1 MRIVHDPQAKLG
13 LADIADLV
21 FDPKSR
27 DDIDKLLRGLQHL
40 YTTPVVRQRVFAILE
55 EVLPDKADGSG
66 KASPHTGRPG
76 MTQWNILVLGVLR
89 LGLDADY
96 DRIHNLA
103 NQHRG
108 IRQMLGHGDWDDPAY
123 YELQTLKDNLRLF
136 TPDLLDR
143 INREVVGAGHAA
155 LKKKPGEGLALEGRC
170 DSFVVET
177 DVEYPT
183 DLNLLYEA
191 VRKAVETAAEL
202 SAQQGLPGWRQ
213 GSHLLRRLKK
223 LRTRLQRLKRST
235 AKDEKKRQAREEEIR
250 QACRDYLDM
259 AGQLLQR
266 LQATRQALAEL
277 PAIPLGIIKLDG
289 FLKHVVRQTGHVRR
303 RVLEGEQVPHGEKV
317 FSIFQ
322 PHTEWISKGK
332 AGVPVE
338 LGLKVCVV
346 EDQHRFI
353 LHHHVMEKAT
363 DEQVAVKMVEE
374 AKQRF
379 PHLDAMSF
387 DKGFHSKA
395 NQEELKK
402 HLRQVV
408 LPRKG
413 RLSAEGK
420 RTESDPGFVRLRRRH
435 SAVESAING
444 LESGGLDRCPDHGI
458 DGFKRY
464 VALAV
469 VARNLHRLGAVLR
482 DQEQEKARRKRGPYK
497 KAA

>member
-1 MRIVHDPQAKLG
+1 MRIVHDPQTKLG
-13 LADIADLV
+13 LAGIADLV

-40 YTTPVVRQRVFAILE
+40 YITPDLRERVFALLE
-55 EVLPDKADGSG
+55 EVLPDKVQGPG
-66 KASPHTGRPG
+66 KASPRTGRPG
-76 MTQWNILVLGVLR
+76 MPQWNILVLGVLR

-103 NQHRG
+103 NQHRN
-108 IRQMLGHGDWDDPAY
+108 IRQMLGHGDWDDPSY

-136 TPDLLDR
+136 TPELLDR

-155 LKKKPGEGLALEGRC
+155 LKKKPEESPVLEARC

-191 VRKAVETAAEL
+191 IRKAIETAAAL
-202 SAQQGLPGWRQ
+202 SAGQGLAGWRQ
-213 GSHLLRRLKK
+213 GSHWVRQLKK
-223 LRTRLQRLKRST
+223 RRTRLQRLKRST
-235 AKDEKKRQAREEEIR
+235 AQGEDKRQAREEEIR
-250 QACRDYLDM
+250 QACRDYLDL
-259 AGQLLQR
+259 AGALWER

-277 PAIPLGIIKLDG
+277 PAVPLGLARLDG
-289 FLKHVVRQTGHVRR
+289 FLKHAARQIDQVRR
-303 RVLEGEQVPHGEKV
+303 RVLEGEPIPHDEKV

-353 LHHHVMEKAT
+353 LHHHVMEKTT
-363 DEQVAVKMVEE
+363 DEQIAVKMAEE
-374 AKQRF
+374 TQRRF
-379 PHLDAMSF
+379 PGLDAMSY

-395 NQEELKK
+395 NQEALKK
-402 HLRQVV
+402 HLNRVV

-413 RLSAEGK
+413 RLSAESQ
-420 RTESDPGFVRLRRRH
+420 RLESEAGFVRLRRRH
-435 SAVESAING
+435 SAVESAIHG

-458 DGFKRY
+458 DGFRRY

-482 DQEQEKARRKRGPYK
+482 EQEWEKARRKRGPYQ

>member
-1 MRIVHDPQAKLG
+1 MRIVHDPQTKLG

-40 YTTPVVRQRVFAILE
+40 YTTPEVRQRVFALLE

-66 KASPHTGRPG
+66 KASPYTGRPG

-103 NQHRG
+103 NQHRS

-123 YELQTLKDNLRLF
+123 YELQTLKENLRLF
-136 TPDLLDR
+136 TPEVLDR
-143 INREVVGAGHAA
+143 INQAVVDAGHAA
-155 LKKKPGEGLALEGRC
+155 LKKKPDGSQALEGRC

-177 DVEYPT
+177 HVEYPT
-183 DLNLLYEA
+183 DINLLYDA
-191 VRKAVETAAEL
+191 VRKAIETAAEL
-202 SAQQGLPGWRQ
+202 SAERGLPGWRQ
-213 GSHLLRRLKK
+213 GSHLVRQLKK

-235 AKDEKKRQAREEEIR
+235 AKDEDKRQAREGAIR

-259 AGQLLQR
+259 AAQLLER
-266 LQATRQALAEL
+266 LQDTRQALADL
-277 PAIPLGIIKLDG
+277 PAIPLKLATLDG
-289 FLKHVVRQTGHVRR
+289 FLKHVARQIDHVRR
-303 RVLEGEQVPHGEKV
+303 RMLEGEQVPHGEKV

-332 AGVPVE
+332 AGVPAE

-363 DEQVAVKMVEE
+363 DDQVAVKMAEE

-379 PHLDAMSF
+379 PSLDAMS
-387 DKGFHSKA
+387 
-395 NQEELKK
+395 
-402 HLRQVV
+402 
-408 LPRKG
+408 
-413 RLSAEGK
+413 
-420 RTESDPGFVRLRRRH
+420 
-435 SAVESAING
+435 
-444 LESGGLDRCPDHGI
+444 
-458 DGFKRY
+458 
-464 VALAV
+464 
-469 VARNLHRLGAVLR
+469 
-482 DQEQEKARRKRGPYK
+482 
-497 KAA
+497 

>member
-1 MRIVHDPQAKLG
+1 MRIVHDPQTKLG
-13 LADIADLV
+13 LVDIADLV

-40 YTTPVVRQRVFAILE
+40 HTTLELRQRVFAILE

-76 MTQWNILVLGVLR
+76 MAQWNILVLGVLR

-96 DRIHNLA
+96 DRLHNLA
-103 NQHRG
+103 NQHRS

-123 YELQTLKDNLRLF
+123 YELQTLKENLRLF
-136 TPDLLDR
+136 TPEVLGR
-143 INREVVGAGHAA
+143 INQAVVNAGHAA
-155 LKKKPGEGLALEGRC
+155 LKKKPDESPLLEGRC

-177 DVEYPT
+177 HVEYPT
-183 DLNLLYEA
+183 DINLLYDA
-191 VRKAVETAAEL
+191 ARKAIETAADL
-202 SAQQGLPGWRQ
+202 SAERGLPGWRQ
-213 GSHLLRRLKK
+213 GSHLVRQLKK
-223 LRTRLQRLKRST
+223 LRTKLQRLKRST
-235 AKDEKKRQAREEEIR
+235 AKDEDKRQAREEAIL

-259 AGQLLQR
+259 AGQLLER
-266 LQATRQALAEL
+266 LQDTRQALADL
-277 PAIPLGIIKLDG
+277 PAIPLRLATLDG
-289 FLKHVVRQTGHVRR
+289 FLKHAVRQIDHVRR

-363 DEQVAVKMVEE
+363 DDQVAVKMAEE

-379 PHLDAMSF
+379 PGLDAMSF
-387 DKGFHSKA
+387 DKGFHSPS

-482 DQEQEKARRKRGPYK
+482 DQEREKARRKRGPYQ

>member
-13 LADIADLV
+13 LIGIADLV

-40 YTTPVVRQRVFAILE
+40 YTTPELRERVFAILE
-55 EVLPDKADGSG
+55 EVLPEKAGGAG

-76 MTQWNILVLGVLR
+76 MAQWNILVLGVLR

-103 NQHRG
+103 NQHKG

-136 TPDLLDR
+136 TPELLDR
-143 INREVVGAGHAA
+143 INREVVSAGHAA
-155 LKKKPGEGLALEGRC
+155 LKKKPEDSLVLEARC
-170 DSFVVET
+170 DSFAVET

-191 VRKAVETAAEL
+191 VRKAIETAAEL
-202 SAQQGLPGWRQ
+202 SARQGLPGWRQ
-213 GSHLLRRLKK
+213 GQHLVRRLKK
-223 LRTRLQRLKRST
+223 LKTRLQRLKRSK
-235 AKDEKKRQAREEEIR
+235 ALDEKTRQAREEDIR
-250 QACRDYLDM
+250 QACRDYLDL
-259 AGQLLQR
+259 AGALLQR
-266 LQATRQALAEL
+266 LQATRKALAGL
-277 PAIPLGIIKLDG
+277 PAVPLGIITLDG
-289 FLKHVVRQTGHVRR
+289 FLKHADRQVGQVRR
-303 RVLEGEQVPHGEKV
+303 RVLEGEQVPHEEKV

-346 EDQHRFI
+346 EDQHGFI
-353 LHHHVMEKAT
+353 LHHCVMEKTT
-363 DEQVAVKMVEE
+363 DEQVAVRMAEE
-374 AKQRF
+374 ARQRF
-379 PHLDAMSF
+379 PGLEAMSF
-387 DKGFHSKA
+387 DKGFHSPS
-395 NQEELKK
+395 NQEALKQ
-402 HLRQVV
+402 HLGRVV

-413 RLSAEGK
+413 RLSAESQ
-420 RTESDPGFVRLRRRH
+420 RIESEPGFVRLRRKH
-435 SAVESAING
+435 SAVESAISG

-464 VALAV
+464 VALGV
-469 VARNLHRLGAVLR
+469 LARNLHRLGALLR
-482 DQEQEKARRKRGPYK
+482 GQEQEKARRKRGPYR